1 MVQVSQIDEDL
12 SVLMICFNRRDT
24 DSIRRLQSIVGTR
37 VDGRYGSRTARQVE
51 EYREGLIAK
60 RASVL
65 EQIRLIESLNSLV
78 VALKKN

>member
-1 MVQVSQIDEDL
+1 ML
-12 SVLMICFNRRDT
+12 NRRDT

-65 EQIRLIESLNSLV
+65 EQIRLI
-78 VALKKN
+78 